1 MRLDKIKKEWVYK
14 KAFFILKS
22 SDTVL
27 QRRIWIYF
35 KMSHSTN
42 KRTMES
48 YSALEWFGT
57 KFKIRTQNDE
67 GSCLKYQ
74 LNCQNHLWINDFI
87 KHNIYKSLLYRHS
100 LFQRK
105 QSFGIPSPL
114 LENYLGASCC
124 QQPVIPVLIS
134 SCCHN
139 KLLPRT
145 STYHWLNPTE
155 NQKKRDP

>member
-1 MRLDKIKKEWVYK
+1 MVPKCRDEKSIY
-14 KAFFILKS
+14 AFFILKS

-35 KMSHSTN
+35 KISHSTN

-48 YSALEWFGT
+48 YSALEWFGA
-57 KFKIRTQNDE
+57 KFKKIRAQNNE
-67 GSCLKYQ
+67 GSCLKYY

-100 LFQRK
+100 LFQWK

-114 LENYLGASCC
+114 LENDLGASCC
-124 QQPVIPVLIS
+124 PQAS
-134 SCCHN
+134 DSCIN
-139 KLLPRT
+139 FLLLP
-145 STYHWLNPTE
+145 
-155 NQKKRDP
+155 